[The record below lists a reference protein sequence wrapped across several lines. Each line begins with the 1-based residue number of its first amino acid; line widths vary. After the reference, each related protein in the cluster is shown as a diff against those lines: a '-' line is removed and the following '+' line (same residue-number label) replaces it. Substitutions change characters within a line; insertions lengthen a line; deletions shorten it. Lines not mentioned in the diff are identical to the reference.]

1 MLEIE
6 LVLADDFDL
15 EVTELLKPTI
25 EVALRVIWICLG
37 CLTLRARSR
46 RLRSYLS
53 RVRANS

>member
-15 EVTELLKPTI
+15 EVTELLKTAI

-37 CLTLRARSR
+37 RLTLRARSR
-46 RLRSYLS
+46 RLRSYLG